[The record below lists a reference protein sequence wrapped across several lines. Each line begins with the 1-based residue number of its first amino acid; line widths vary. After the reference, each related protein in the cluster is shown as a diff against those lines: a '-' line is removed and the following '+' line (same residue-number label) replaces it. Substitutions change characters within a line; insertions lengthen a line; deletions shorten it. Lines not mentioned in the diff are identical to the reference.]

1 MFVFAFKISGSRALF
16 IRPTNYFFFN
26 KNNFKIG
33 FHSTIHIFKNYFV
46 IVLSV
51 FNFQF
56 SAISGIQIEAKSGMN
71 GFYYKL
77 A

>member
-1 MFVFAFKISGSRALF
+1 MFVFVFKNSGFRVLF
-16 IRPTNYFFFN
+16 MRPTNYFFST
-26 KNNFKIG
+26 KKNFKTG
-33 FHSTIHIFKNYFV
+33 FYNTIHIFKNYFA

-56 SAISGIQIEAKSGMN
+56 STISGIQIKPKSGMN